1 MRRKI
6 LVVAAVASAAALAL
20 WSSPARAQIDVHVVW
35 PADTVRVK
43 FLDLGREGLRLGDRL
58 MGRGPLLDST
68 ETSKV
73 GAGHLDCVAAS
84 RITDDPSGP
93 GGVYRCSYLLDLA
106 DGDLVLE
113 GLDPHG
119 PGKYTVAVLGGTGA
133 YAAAT
138 GSATLIDTASGTEF
152 MIDLG

>member
-20 WSSPARAQIDVHVVW
+20 WSSPAGAQIDVHVVW

-93 GGVYRCSYLLDLA
+93 GGVYRCSYCLTW
-106 DGDLVLE
+106 
-113 GLDPHG
+113 P
-119 PGKYTVAVLGGTGA
+119 TGTSYSRA
-133 YAAAT
+133 SIPTDRVNTRWRCSEAQERTRRQPAARR
-138 GSATLIDTASGTEF
+138 SSIQHREPSS
-152 MIDLG
+152 